1 MSTTTQ
7 PPWQPQ
13 ASVAYTA
20 QKRVT
25 YTPGALLAERD
36 RGADESQPI
45 HGTHKIG
52 SVAAADSLVAAQ
64 QASSLAPRD
73 NLGMHPWT
81 KWWSPQ
87 RNTKDRQI
95 LVRPP
100 AGATHGIHGENQY
113 RPTPC

>member
-1 MSTTTQ
+1 MLCGPTVKHS
-7 PPWQPQ
+7 PGCL
-13 ASVAYTA
+13 ASVHCRSSTLC
-20 QKRVT
+20 V
-25 YTPGALLAERD
+25 LLFR
-36 RGADESQPI
+36 
-45 HGTHKIG
+45 
-52 SVAAADSLVAAQ
+52 AAADSLVAAQ